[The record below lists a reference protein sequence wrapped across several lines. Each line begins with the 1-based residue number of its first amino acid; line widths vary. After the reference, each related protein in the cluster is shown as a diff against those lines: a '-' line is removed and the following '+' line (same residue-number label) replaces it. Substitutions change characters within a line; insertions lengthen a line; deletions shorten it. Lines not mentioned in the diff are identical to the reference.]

1 MKTPMQKSKPLLIM
15 VMTVLLGIAAGP
27 ATAALNPT
35 NFEEEL
41 AQLVIDGN
49 VLLADMENMALS
61 SFSMASQVSSLETS
75 VQTYL
80 YSVGNLY
87 KTVAAST
94 DNTTM
99 SLTGDML
106 VPLQTLATISA
117 SLSQGLMNLSGQMVN
132 LAPYTALTTLDAS
145 LASMLRLSD
154 DIGVMADR
162 ILEMADKILIMA
174 DNIGIMADRI
184 LATQVIQSDNLVVLV
199 DAGMTTQKNLL
210 MLFSM
215 YQL

>member
-1 MKTPMQKSKPLLIM
+1 MKMPMQKSKPLLIM

-35 NFEEEL
+35 HFEEEL

-61 SFSMASQVSSLETS
+61 SFSMASQLSSLETS

-80 YSVGNLY
+80 DSVGDLY

-106 VPLQTLATISA
+106 VPLQTLATITA

-132 LAPYTALTTLDAS
+132 LAPYTALTTLEAS

-162 ILEMADKILIMA
+162 ILEMGDKILIMA

-199 DAGMTTQKNLL
+199 DAGMTTQKNIL